1 MLVPMMPLEMTIAFS
16 LIGIGALVA
25 AGAGLRLPPGERL
38 GALLALV
45 AGGGVGVV
53 ALAIGGSLTDVDG
66 DGSETVFLVASILG
80 FVTTTVTVGAVVAAA
95 RRNPRVS
102 DRDG

>member
-1 MLVPMMPLEMTIAFS
+1 MMPLEMTIVFS

-25 AGAGLRLPPGERL
+25 AGAGLRLRPGERL

-53 ALAIGGSLTDVDG
+53 ALAIGGSLVDV

-80 FVTTTVTVGAVVAAA
+80 FVTTTVAVGVLVAAA

-102 DRDG
+102 DPAG